1 MTYREK
7 WKEITGKDVDIKTK
21 CPFVQF
27 EGATELCG
35 TDCDFPYQ
43 DELYSGADCD
53 VCWDLPYQDEPYIG
67 EDPPKAFAEYD
78 QQAKADSGKPRLSLV
93 PTRILWDIAQ
103 IREYGTEKYGDPDNW
118 KKVEIARYWDA
129 FLRHAVSVPRDELGK
144 RDEESGFPHLWH
156 CACNLAFL
164 LELMEGEV

>member
-1 MTYREK
+1 MTYKEK
-7 WKEITGKDVDIKTK
+7 WKEITGKEVDIEME
-21 CPFVQF
+21 CPSICF
-27 EGATELCG
+27 EGAKVSCNNPII
-35 TDCDFPYQ
+35 DC
-43 DELYSGADCD
+43 EA
-53 VCWDLPYQDEPYIG
+53 CWDFPYQDEPYIR
-67 EDPPKAFAEYD
+67 EEPPKAFAGD
-78 QQAKADSGKPRLSLV
+78 AQQAKADSGKPRLSLV

-129 FLRHAVSVPRDELGK
+129 FLRHAMSVPRDELGK

-164 LELMEGEV
+164 LELMEGKEKIWTITKR

>member
-7 WKEITGKDVDIKTK
+7 LKEITGKEVDSEIE
-21 CPFVQF
+21 CPSDQF
-27 EGATELCG
+27 KGATESCG
-35 TDCDFPYQ
+35 T
-43 DELYSGADCD
+43 DCD
-53 VCWDLPYQDEPYIG
+53 VCWDFPYQDEPYIG
-67 EDPPKAFAEYD
+67 EESPKAYAEDD

-129 FLRHAVSVPRDELGK
+129 FLRHAMSVPRDELGK

>member
-7 WKEITGKDVDIKTK
+7 WKEITGKEVDVAMECTTVCFK
-21 CPFVQF
+21 
-27 EGATELCG
+27 GAKVPCNDPLI
-35 TDCDFPYQ
+35 DCEVCWDFPYQ
-43 DELYSGADCD
+43 G
-53 VCWDLPYQDEPYIG
+53 EPYKG
-67 EDPPKAFAEYD
+67 EEPTKAFAEDD

-93 PTRILWDIAQ
+93 PTRILWDVAQ

-129 FLRHAVSVPRDELGK
+129 FLRHAMSVPRDELGK

-164 LELMEGEV
+164 LELMEGEE

>member
-1 MTYREK
+1 MECPS
-7 WKEITGKDVDIKTK
+7 ICFKDAKVPCNDPLID
-21 CPFVQF
+21 CDMCWDLHYQGEPYI
-27 EGATELCG
+27 G
-35 TDCDFPYQ
+35 TDCDVYWDFPYQ
-43 DELYSGADCD
+43 G
-53 VCWDLPYQDEPYIG
+53 EPYIR
-67 EDPPKAFAEYD
+67 EEPPKAYAEDD

-103 IREYGTEKYGDPDNW
+103 IREYGTEKYGDSDNW

-129 FLRHAVSVPRDELGK
+129 FLRHAMSVPRDELG
-144 RDEESGFPHLWH
+144 RQDEESGFPHLWH